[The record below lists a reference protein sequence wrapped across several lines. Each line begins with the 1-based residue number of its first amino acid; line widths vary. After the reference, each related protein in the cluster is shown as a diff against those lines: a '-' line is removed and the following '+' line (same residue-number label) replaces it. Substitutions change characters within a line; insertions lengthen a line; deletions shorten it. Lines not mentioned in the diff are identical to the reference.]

1 MNTFLVISGSSF
13 SDISYIS
20 FEYDEKK
27 CMSNIFSNDEI
38 NRLLFSFSFLN
49 KN

>member
-38 NRLLFSFSFLN
+38 NGFFFLFLF
-49 KN
+49 